1 MSSSGITLGTVEEKQ
16 YQSQKDTQDNDGIDP
31 IELMRLDPSLP
42 SPDAV
47 ALQNL

>member
-1 MSSSGITLGTVEEKQ
+1 MGTVEEKQ
-16 YQSQKDTQDNDGIDP
+16 YQPQKDTQDSDGIDP
-31 IELMRLDPSLP
+31 IDLMQLDPGLP